1 MRPVTPSLRIVGTKN
16 LSRASEICHVEGF
29 LCGTR
34 AGEEGAAEADAA
46 RGSGSGRPE
55 RATRELR
62 RDCRRAGPADA
73 RAARCSTM
81 HEPNLVLARR
91 VRHGE
96 GHDAECAFRLRGPA
110 SLPGHPVPACAHPP
124 CLNTLVDV
132 RKDTRCEHAGA
143 AKRTSV
149 VKVPTN
155 VTTDEL
161 IDELKAIA
169 GNDGER
175 VNQVEGRET
184 AAEYSRRVK
193 ETIKAREAE
202 EQRTLARAMEALKA
216 VDITSPHGCT
226 CASELLCQALAEG
239 VLTNALA
246 LASTVLHALLSS
258 SPAPTIPSSPLA
270 AEEAER
276 HEAASFQTLESAAR
290 AFIGGAAG
298 GGGGGDADGNRR
310 ARLCMWLGAVF
321 LNVFVSGNWT
331 GPPMKDLPISPCPWH
346 ADVLAGSSTVVG
358 KANATTGTSAAA
370 SATAA
375 GKAGAGGAGGA
386 TAGGGGSEAQEA
398 LEAASKRALER
409 DSEMFFR
416 GAVAPMY
423 LRAALSL
430 LVNIEYPAPPPT
442 LAWWAA
448 RALGTQQR
456 LLLGKSAS
464 LHSALF
470 QQWELA
476 SEHMKLSLAAAADAY
491 LQVLNPKP

>member
-1 MRPVTPSLRIVGTKN
+1 M
-16 LSRASEICHVEGF
+16 
-29 LCGTR
+29 TR
-34 AGEEGAAEADAA
+34 DAA
-46 RGSGSGRPE
+46 
-55 RATRELR
+55 AQ
-62 RDCRRAGPADA
+62 
-73 RAARCSTM
+73 
-81 HEPNLVLARR
+81 
-91 VRHGE
+91 
-96 GHDAECAFRLRGPA
+96 
-110 SLPGHPVPACAHPP
+110 
-124 CLNTLVDV
+124 
-132 RKDTRCEHAGA
+132 RKNIVE
-143 AKRTSV
+143 
-149 VKVPTN
+149 VPTN

-161 IDELKAIA
+161 IDELKVIA

-202 EQRTLARAMEALKA
+202 EQRTLASAMEALKA
-216 VDITSPHGCT
+216 VDITSPDGCT

-270 AEEAER
+270 AEEAEK
-276 HEAASFQTLESAAR
+276 HEAASFQTLEAAAR
-290 AFIGGAAG
+290 AFIGGGAG

-310 ARLCMWLGAVF
+310 ARMCMWLGAVF

-375 GKAGAGGAGGA
+375 GKAGAGGAG
-386 TAGGGGSEAQEA
+386 AGEGGSQVQEA

-476 SEHMKLSLAAAADAY
+476 AEHMKMSLAAAADAY
-491 LQVLNPKP
+491 LQVLYPIPYLKS

>member
-1 MRPVTPSLRIVGTKN
+1 VKKAPRKPTLPEEAAADT
-16 LSRASEICHVEGF
+16 LSEPPANI
-29 LCGTR
+29 
-34 AGEEGAAEADAA
+34 AANVAA
-46 RGSGSGRPE
+46 
-55 RATRELR
+55 
-62 RDCRRAGPADA
+62 PAPPMPA
-73 RAARCSTM
+73 PPGAARCTTIWWSRA
-81 HEPNLVLARR
+81 PGA
-91 VRHGE
+91 
-96 GHDAECAFRLRGPA
+96 ACAFRLRGPTNL
-110 SLPGHPVPACAHPP
+110 SRHPVPACAHPP

-155 VTTDEL
+155 VTTEEL

-246 LASTVLHALLSS
+246 LASTVLEALLSS
-258 SPAPTIPSSPLA
+258 SPAPTTPSSPLA
-270 AEEAER
+270 AEEAEK
-276 HEAASFQTLESAAR
+276 HEAASFQTLEAAAR
-290 AFIGGAAG
+290 AFMGGAVG

-310 ARLCMWLGAVF
+310 ARMCMWLGAVF

-386 TAGGGGSEAQEA
+386 TAGGGGSEVQEA

-464 LHSALF
+464 IHSALF